1 MIQSPNIAAH
11 KDFQTTEIPNS
22 ISLIYEKIFKSKLRD
37 IKIGIDFCVVTQILT
52 GTTTSIAKSTQLMP
66 HPPIANQ

>member
-1 MIQSPNIAAH
+1 MIQSPNIAVH

-22 ISLIYEKIFKSKLRD
+22 ISLIYKKIFKDKLQD
-37 IKIGIDFCVVTQILT
+37 IRIGIDYCVVSQILT
-52 GTTTSIAKSTQLMP
+52 GTTTSTAKSTQLLP